1 MAKQYDIEKLKA
13 LYNEGL
19 SLRNVAASVGIGS
32 NTVKRKL
39 LAHGVVLRDKNQSDK
54 DKNNW
59 WQNYEYLYEKYVLQE
74 RSTTDISKVVSASS
88 GT

>member
-1 MAKQYDIEKLKA
+1 MTKQYDIETLKA
-13 LYNEGL
+13 LYDEGR
-19 SLRNVAASVGIGS
+19 SLRDIGGLVGLGS

-59 WQNYEYLYEKYVLQE
+59 WQNY
-74 RSTTDISKVVSASS
+74 
-88 GT
+88 